1 MGASKF
7 SKFVNS
13 PIFWGIG
20 LTGIFYSLL
29 LTRIVQIEAV
39 SHYFVSAEGEILS
52 IPFVEILMF
61 FIGFCALAF
70 KLTEIRFQ
78 MSWITKQEAS
88 SETFF
93 PKPETG
99 FFSPE
104 NAREMTAKLNEIP
117 EKVANGYFIQRLKAS
132 LDFIVRNGSAH
143 GFSDEMKYLADLD
156 AARMGQSYSFIRV
169 IIWAI
174 PILGFLGTVMGIT
187 LAIGGLGGNLSDTE
201 TTLPK
206 MIADLSF
213 AFDTTALALSFS
225 IVLMFFQFFVEK
237 LENRLLNCVDEQ
249 TNRELAGRFEEYSDS
264 PEGIVRAVKAHGEE
278 LSGLLEQ
285 QMRRQSAIWE
295 ESFRNVEVEWT
306 RRLESVGTMMADSLQ
321 AAFER
326 AAEKM
331 ASQCCA
337 SIGMQISMELEKLLK
352 NTITLQWMS
361 HVAEL
366 KDVQKTL
373 SEQCEV
379 LHEAMRQNVEYFAQN
394 NSILSQYSQKIV
406 ELGAAVELSV
416 SKLEHVSSSTE
427 KMANAGLQMSEA
439 GEKIVKMENVLAQNL
454 STLQGARDFERTV
467 AQLSSAVSILAQWL
481 EEVKASR
488 KQV

>member
-29 LTRIVQIEAV
+29 LTRILQVEAI
-39 SHYFVSAEGEILS
+39 SHYFISAKGEVLS

-61 FIGFCALAF
+61 FIGFSALAF
-70 KLTEIRFQ
+70 KLAEIRFQ
-78 MSWITKQEAS
+78 MGWIAKQEAS

-93 PKPETG
+93 PKPGSG
-99 FFSPE
+99 FFTPE
-104 NAREMTAKLNEIP
+104 NAREMAEKLNEIP

-132 LDFIVRNGSAH
+132 LDFVVRNDSAH
-143 GFSDEMKYLADLD
+143 GFSDEMKYLSDLD

-237 LENRLLNCVDEQ
+237 LEHRLLNCVDEQ
-249 TNRELAGRFEEYSDS
+249 ANRELAGRFEEYSDS

-278 LSGLLEQ
+278 LSAQLEQ
-285 QMRRQSAIWE
+285 QMKRQSAIWE

-306 RRLESVGTMMADSLQ
+306 RRLESVGAVMADSLQ
-321 AAFER
+321 NAFER
-326 AAEKM
+326 ASEKM
-331 ASQCCA
+331 VSQCCT
-337 SIGMQISMELEKLLK
+337 SIGMQISLELEKLLK

-366 KDVQKTL
+366 KDVQKAL
-373 SEQCEV
+373 SEQCEI
-379 LHEAMRQNVEYFAQN
+379 LQEAMRQNVDYFAQN
-394 NSILSQYSQKIV
+394 NSILSQCNQKIV
-406 ELGAAVELSV
+406 ELGAVVELSV
-416 SKLEHVSSSTE
+416 SKLENVASSTE
-427 KMANAGLQMSEA
+427 RMANAGLQMSEA
-439 GEKIVKMENVLAQNL
+439 GDKIVKMENVLAQNL

-467 AQLSSAVSILAQWL
+467 SQLSNAVSILAQWL
-481 EEVKASR
+481 EEVKANR